1 MPYKLKRWQWALVAV
16 LFPCYVTLAIF
27 MIWGQFYLGVPPY
40 TPAWLNNTTL
50 PIERRFRLDR
60 RTSLRVFG
68 EINEGR
74 LIVWVDDVQ
83 VAVIVGK
90 FNKRLILEPGERRV
104 RLENR
109 ETIGNLNYSLE

>member
-16 LFPCYVTLAIF
+16 LFPIYVTFAIF

-40 TPAWLNNTTL
+40 TPAFLNNTKM
-50 PIERRFRLDR
+50 PIERSFHLER
-60 RTSLRVFG
+60 RTSLRLFG
-68 EINEGR
+68 EIREGR

-83 VAVIVGK
+83 VAVIVGM
-90 FNKRLILEPGERRV
+90 FNKRIVLEPGERHV
-104 RLENR
+104 RFENR